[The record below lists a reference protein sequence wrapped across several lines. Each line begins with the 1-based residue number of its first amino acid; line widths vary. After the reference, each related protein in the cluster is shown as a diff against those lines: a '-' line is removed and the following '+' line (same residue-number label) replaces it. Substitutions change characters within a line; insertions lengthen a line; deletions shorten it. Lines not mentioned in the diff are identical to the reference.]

1 MNKTGQNTDV
11 SARLNK
17 LIFEAV
23 LMRVLPMLSEEN
35 LTEYEKIIDSKEVG
49 EVLWNFLKSKVPNFE
64 NIVKEEEEI
73 LRKELEK

>member
-1 MNKTGQNTDV
+1 MNRTKKSTNI
-11 SARLNK
+11 SERLNK

-23 LMRVLPMLSEEN
+23 LMRVLPTLSKEN
-35 LTEYEKIIDSKEVG
+35 ITEYEKIIDSKEAG
-49 EVLWNFLKSKVPNFE
+49 KTLWDFLKSKVPNFE